1 MSQSGRDEGMT
12 ESGATVATAM
22 RRGVRRRRRKF
33 GSAVG
38 WSVAW
43 TATGLML
50 FVIADLLGS
59 VLWHG
64 VRSFRFSM
72 LTTVTQGNA
81 GGLEN
86 AILGTFELVVIS
98 TVIAAPLGILG
109 GVYLTEFANT
119 RVATMIRFL
128 TEVLSGVPSI
138 VIGYFGYL
146 LMVLRWGWGFSA
158 LAGGI
163 ALTVIMLPYILR
175 TTETSLAQVPLAQR
189 EGALALGMTRFQ
201 AISRIVWRPAAGGIT
216 TGILLAVAIGMGET
230 APLLY
235 TAGWSTLNPTLQLT
249 GHQVGYLTYVV
260 YKYIEQP
267 YPEAHALAY
276 SAAFVLLVIIVVIHV
291 VVRTFVN
298 RAARR

>member
-1 MSQSGRDEGMT
+1 MT
-12 ESGATVATAM
+12 ENVLTEQGHRQQRYPAGS
-22 RRGVRRRRRKF
+22 RGRRRARKWK
-33 GSAVG
+33 SHAG
-38 WSVAW
+38 WAVAW
-43 TATGLML
+43 LVTGLMM
-50 FVIADLLGS
+50 FVIADLLFS
-59 VLWHG
+59 VLWQG
-64 VRSFRFSM
+64 VRSFHFSM
-72 LTTVTQGNA
+72 LTTVTQGEA

-86 AILGTFELVVIS
+86 AILGTVELVLIS
-98 TVIAAPLGILG
+98 TIIAAPLGVLG
-109 GVYLTEFANT
+109 GAYLTEFSTTKTAN
-119 RVATMIRFL
+119 VIRFF

-146 LMVLRWGWGFSA
+146 LMVLKWGWGFSA

-189 EGALALGMTRFQ
+189 EGAWALGMTRFQ

-216 TGILLAVAIGMGET
+216 TGILLAVAIAMGET

-235 TAGWSTLNPTLQLT
+235 TAGWSTLNPTWQLT

-267 YPEAHALAY
+267 YPAAHALAY
-276 SAAFVLLVIIVVIHV
+276 SAALVLLVAIVFIHV